1 MKGEKRKTYP
11 NPEKLIFQPE
21 TLFRACCQ
29 SKKRLALD
37 GAGTPRRIEILPGI
51 YYNRPMATIIELHCP
66 ACHASLWVDV
76 ETKQVVQ
83 HRRSEKKVHS
93 SFEDL
98 LSKEK
103 QKKEAVEERF
113 SQAKSL
119 EQAKKKKAAE
129 FFEQNLKEK

>member
-1 MKGEKRKTYP
+1 ME
-11 NPEKLIFQPE
+11 NP
-21 TLFRACCQ
+21 
-29 SKKRLALD
+29 
-37 GAGTPRRIEILPGI
+37 IEV
-51 YYNRPMATIIELHCP
+51 HCP
-66 ACHASLWVDV
+66 ICHASLWVDI

-83 HRRSEKKVHS
+83 HKRSEKKVHS

-98 LSKEK
+98 LGKEK

-129 FFEQNLKEK
+129 FFEQTIKEK

>member
-1 MKGEKRKTYP
+1 MEK
-11 NPEKLIFQPE
+11 
-21 TLFRACCQ
+21 
-29 SKKRLALD
+29 
-37 GAGTPRRIEILPGI
+37 
-51 YYNRPMATIIELHCP
+51 IIEVQCP
-66 ACHASLWVDV
+66 ICHGSLWVDA
-76 ETKQVVQ
+76 EAKQVVQ

-98 LSKEK
+98 LSREK

-129 FFEQNLKEK
+129 FFEQTIKEK